1 MGGRQGALPAAAG
14 QGGLPLSMG
23 SGTPGPLGNEQHQSP
38 QLSWLALLSD
48 RIAGTAWEALP
59 PPHRQAAHL
68 PLSSCSWSTLT
79 WRCGQA
85 GTVSSK
91 KPSWAVPPLP
101 PGGFRPSVLSDA
113 CPPAVARA
121 PCAAGAYFLGC
132 RGSPW
137 RWHAVET
144 ELQNSRGGRAP
155 DATWARPRLAGAK
168 PSKGGGSAWGHTA
181 RRRCCCPVVVAKQ
194 GQASHQDS
202 ATSGF

>member
-1 MGGRQGALPAAAG
+1 
-14 QGGLPLSMG
+14 MG